1 MGSLVCP
8 ETKDGTQEEGNNED
22 WRPKR
27 KRQQMAPQISGS
39 RIPAANKERYGRN
52 LKVMSR
58 DEKSYTANQKEILRR
73 LAASSHLDGS
83 MFLFLQLFPRAL
95 SLFFFFEKKK

>member
-1 MGSLVCP
+1 VCP

-52 LKVMSR
+52 MLKIGNV
-58 DEKSYTANQKEILRR
+58 QKLKI
-73 LAASSHLDGS
+73 
-83 MFLFLQLFPRAL
+83 
-95 SLFFFFEKKK
+95 K